1 MEETIKEIKEKLIQP
16 FYEFPNPTSI
26 ELKCNDID
34 LILDLIKEYQKIK
47 MQLEV
52 EKIDNKYNQEETHEE
67 TIPRYKIREI
77 KEEYEKERSN
87 MTQII
92 FSKYG
97 KTQQTFKQAVYTEVI
112 KVLDEILGE

>member
-26 ELKCNDID
+26 ELKCNDSD

-67 TIPRYKIREI
+67 TIPRYKIEEKIEEI
-77 KEEYEKERSN
+77 TSYAYTSAEERDCQDYAIQVLKE
-87 MTQII
+87 
-92 FSKYG
+92 
-97 KTQQTFKQAVYTEVI
+97 
-112 KVLDEILGE
+112 LLGE

>member
-1 MEETIKEIKEKLIQP
+1 MSEEEKIKEIKEKLIQP

-52 EKIDNKYNQEETHEE
+52 EKIDNKYNQQETHEE
-67 TIPRYKIREI
+67 TIPRYKIIEKINELEGQEDWYIEHKSLDDLYGRI
-77 KEEYEKERSN
+77 DLLKELLEE
-87 MTQII
+87 
-92 FSKYG
+92 
-97 KTQQTFKQAVYTEVI
+97 
-112 KVLDEILGE
+112 